1 MSGIRQRLRER
12 FPVLESDRLVLR
24 KLELR
29 DADALY
35 DCITDPA
42 VRRHAAIRPD
52 KLQFPE
58 RLFRYFEESYRS
70 LRDLHFAVEY
80 KREGRF
86 IGLCSLQYLSLD
98 GQKARI
104 GYMLSPAYWNRGLAT
119 EAAQTVLG
127 FGFETLGL
135 ASIEAR
141 CSSGNPASARV
152 LQNAVCA
159 VKRRF
164 RPPEGGRGRGKTC
177 CCISPSVIPFFSK
190 RNDICYTNEI

>member
-35 DCITDPA
+35 DCFTDPA
-42 VRRHAAIRPD
+42 VRRHVAIRSD

-86 IGLCSLQYLSLD
+86 IGLCSLQYLRLD

-119 EAAQTVLG
+119 EAAQTVQG

-141 CSSGNPASARV
+141 CSSDNPASERV
-152 LQNAVCA
+152 LQKCGM
-159 VKRRF
+159 RREAQI
-164 RPPEGGRGRGKTC
+164 PPAAGREGQEESLLLYIGERNW
-177 CCISPSVIPFFSK
+177 FF
-190 RNDICYTNEI
+190 

>member
-1 MSGIRQRLRER
+1 MSGIRQKLQER
-12 FPVLESDRLVLR
+12 FPVLESERLVMR

-35 DCITDPA
+35 DCITAPA
-42 VRRHAAIRPD
+42 VRRHVAIRSD

-80 KREGRF
+80 KWEGRF
-86 IGLCSLQYLSLD
+86 IGLCSLQYLRSD

-127 FGFETLGL
+127 FGFDTLGL
-135 ASIEAR
+135 AKIEAR
-141 CSSGNPASARV
+141 CSRDNPASERV
-152 LQNAVCA
+152 LQKCGM
-159 VKRRF
+159 RREAHI
-164 RPPEGGRGRGKTC
+164 PPAAGREGQEESLLLYIGERNW
-177 CCISPSVIPFFSK
+177 FF
-190 RNDICYTNEI
+190 

>member
-70 LRDLHFAVEY
+70 LQDLHFAVEY

-86 IGLCSLQYLSLD
+86 IGLCSLQYISLD

-141 CSSGNPASARV
+141 CSSGNLASARV
-152 LQNAVCA
+152 LQKCGMRCEAQI
-159 VKRRF
+159 
-164 RPPEGGRGRGKTC
+164 PPAGGREGQGEDLLLY
-177 CCISPSVIPFFSK
+177 IAE
-190 RNDICYTNEI
+190 RNPLL